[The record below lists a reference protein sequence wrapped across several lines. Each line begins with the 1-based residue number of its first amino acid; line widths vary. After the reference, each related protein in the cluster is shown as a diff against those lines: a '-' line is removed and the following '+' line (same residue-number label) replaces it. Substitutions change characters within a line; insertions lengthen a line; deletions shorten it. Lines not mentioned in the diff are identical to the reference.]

1 MRSNTGVSSADA
13 SLRPCIGCGVRV
25 PDVAGPTHRY
35 LGASPG
41 CFALAGE
48 VFEKEYADYALYAP
62 VHRLAVDAYAA
73 QHPGVPSPQAIKSVG
88 VHLIRLHLMLERGLR
103 HEKANAA
110 MKWASRL
117 KRDFV
122 WLEPPASLGGL
133 TVLHVHAARNP
144 AEHLER
150 VREWAGSVWE
160 AWSPHH
166 ETVRRWANPVGGG

>member
-1 MRSNTGVSSADA
+1 MKSGTNAARAHA
-13 SLRPCIGCGVRV
+13 SLRPCVGCGARV
-25 PDVAGPTHRY
+25 PDVEGPTHRY

-41 CFALAGE
+41 CFAVAGE
-48 VFEKEYADYALYAP
+48 VFEEQYANYAVYAP

-73 QHPGVPSPQAIKSVG
+73 QHTGVPSPQAIKSVG
-88 VHLIRLHLMLERGLR
+88 VHLIRLHLTIERGLH

-133 TVLHVHAARNP
+133 TVLHAHAARDP
-144 AEHLER
+144 AEHQER
-150 VREWAGSVWE
+150 VREWARCVWD

-166 ETVRRWANPVGGG
+166 ETIRLWANPAQ

>member
-1 MRSNTGVSSADA
+1 MTTGPDAARADV
-13 SLRPCIGCGVRV
+13 SLRPCIGCGAVV

-48 VFEKEYADYALYAP
+48 VFEKEYADYAFFAP
-62 VHRLAVDAYAA
+62 VHRVAVDAYAA

-88 VHLIRLHLMLERGLR
+88 VHLIRLHLVLERGLP

-122 WLEPPASLGGL
+122 WLEPPDRPGEL
-133 TVLHVHAARNP
+133 TILHVHAASTP
-144 AEHLER
+144 EEHLAR
-150 VREWAGSVWE
+150 VREWARSVWD

-166 ETVRRWANPVGGG
+166 ETVRQWASAA